1 MNRLITLASDRLFII
16 TSTPTM
22 SELNWKILSSTYI
35 HKGPWATLRSDKCEM
50 PDGTIVDDYYV
61 LEYPNWANAV
71 ALTEDNKIL
80 MVRQYRHA
88 ANIVSLEIPGG
99 VIEDG
104 ENPEEGMR
112 RELLEETGY
121 AFNNVEL
128 ISTVYANPSTAN
140 NKTFCYLAKG
150 GKKVQE
156 QKLDEHERIIVE
168 EYTIA
173 EVKQLLANNKIA
185 QALHCTGLFYA
196 LMKLGEL

>member
-1 MNRLITLASDRLFII
+1 
-16 TSTPTM
+16 M
-22 SELNWKILSSTYI
+22 SELEWKTISSTYI
-35 HKGPWATLRSDKCEM
+35 HEGPWATLRSDKCEM
-50 PDGTIVDDYYV
+50 PDGRIVDQYYV

-71 ALTEDNKIL
+71 AITEDNKII

-99 VIEDG
+99 VIESG
-104 ENPEEGMR
+104 EDPEEGMR

-121 AFNNVEL
+121 QFEHVEL
-128 ISTVYANPSTAN
+128 ITTVYANPSTAN
-140 NKTFCYLAKG
+140 NKTFCYLATG

-156 QKLDEHERIIVE
+156 QELDEHEQIVVE
-168 EYTIA
+168 EYTIP
-173 EVKQLLANNKIA
+173 EVKQLLAENKIA

>member
-1 MNRLITLASDRLFII
+1 MT
-16 TSTPTM
+16 
-22 SELNWKILSSTYI
+22 ELTWKIRSSTYI

-50 PDGTIVDDYYV
+50 PDGRIVEDYYV
-61 LEYPNWANAV
+61 LEYPNWVNAV
-71 ALTEDNKIL
+71 ALTNENKIL

-88 ANIVSLEIPGG
+88 AGIVSLEIPGG

-104 ENPEEGMR
+104 EEPATALR

-121 AFNNVEL
+121 EFGDLEL
-128 ISTVYANPSTAN
+128 LSTVYANPSTAN

-156 QKLDEHERIIVE
+156 QMLDEHEHLIVE

-173 EVKQLLANNKIA
+173 EVKQLLADNKIA

-196 LMKLGEL
+196 LMKLGELH